1 MSNFKLLNFLFYIDL
16 SIFLKYN
23 MKEFARINRGKNMP
37 EFRLFNGNTKQVF
50 KMFKHDNVAFIF
62 ITLVAIVVGLFI
74 AITMMFYSNRQNS
87 DKIQTGVFIKGVNV
101 SGLTK
106 DEAIALVKS
115 ELESK
120 LNDHIELVYKNSNYY
135 LEVEQ
140 IEAKFDIESSVSFA
154 LEIGKNGNFFENIW
168 QYINVLMANIN
179 IEPIL
184 TYNDELLTYYL
195 ESIETFLPDQL
206 EQAAYYIE
214 DDELIITN
222 GVNGAGILYD
232 ELKEEIVDAIQDISY
247 SNKYIKIPTYVQYPE
262 AINLENIHA
271 DVYREVQNAYF
282 TTEPYAVF
290 PDITGIDFDIE
301 DAQNLINENPEA
313 EEYAIGLNYTSAE
326 VTVQDLGKEAFPDLL
341 GTFSTKY
348 TTSNAD
354 RTTNLRLAANKID
367 GTVVM
372 PGEIFSYNK
381 VVGKRTIDAGYKNA
395 AIYQDG
401 EVVDGLG
408 GGICQISTTLYNA
421 VIKAGML
428 IEERRN
434 HMFVPSYAD
443 AGKDATVVWG
453 STDFKF
459 ENRRSYPIKL
469 EASVSGGVAT
479 VRVYGLKTDEEYD
492 RYDLSIESKTIKNTS
507 TALVVESYR
516 VYRDENGKIVKT
528 DKLYTDTY
536 KKH

>member
-1 MSNFKLLNFLFYIDL
+1 
-16 SIFLKYN
+16 
-23 MKEFARINRGKNMP
+23 MP

-50 KMFKHDNVAFIF
+50 KMFKHDNIAVVF
-62 ITLVAIVVGLFI
+62 ITLVAIVIGLFI
-74 AITMMFYSNRQNS
+74 AITMMFYSNKQNS

-101 SGLTK
+101 SGLK
-106 DEAIALVKS
+106 EDEAIALVKS
-115 ELESK
+115 ELDSK
-120 LNDHIELVYKNSNYY
+120 MNDHIELVYKNSNYY

-140 IEAKFDIESSVSFA
+140 IEAKFDIESSVKFA
-154 LEIGKNGNFFENIW
+154 LEIGKTGNFFENIW

-179 IEPIL
+179 IEPVL

-232 ELKEEIVDAIQDISY
+232 ELKKEIVEAIQDISY
-247 SNKYIKIPTYVQYPE
+247 SNKYIKIPTYVKYPE
-262 AINLENIHA
+262 AINLEPIHA

-290 PDITGIDFDIE
+290 PEITGVDFDIE
-301 DAQNLINENPEA
+301 SAQNLINENPDA
-313 EEYAIGLNYTSAE
+313 EEYAIGLNYTKAE

-341 GTFSTKY
+341 GAFSTKY
-348 TTSNAD
+348 VASNID
-354 RTTNLRLAANKID
+354 RTTNLRLAASKID

-401 EVVDGLG
+401 GVVDGLG

-459 ENRRSYPIKL
+459 ENRRDYPIKL

-479 VRVYGLKTDEEYD
+479 IKVYGLRTDEEYD

-516 VYRDENGKIVKT
+516 VYRDENGRIVKS

>member
-1 MSNFKLLNFLFYIDL
+1 
-16 SIFLKYN
+16 
-23 MKEFARINRGKNMP
+23 MP
-37 EFRLFNGNTKQVF
+37 EFRLFNGDTKQVF
-50 KMFKHDNVAFIF
+50 KMFKHDNVASVFI
-62 ITLVAIVVGLFI
+62 ILVAIVVGIFI
-74 AITMMFYSNRQNS
+74 ATVFMFYSNQQNS
-87 DKIQTGVFIKGVNV
+87 EKIQSGVFIKGVNV

-106 DEAIALVKS
+106 DEAIALVENDLDLKM
-115 ELESK
+115 
-120 LNDHIELVYKNSNYY
+120 NDHIELVYKNSNYY
-135 LEVEQ
+135 VEVEQ
-140 IEAKFDIESSVSFA
+140 IEAKFDIEASVNFA
-154 LEIGKNGNFFENIW
+154 LNIAKTGNFFENIQ

-184 TYNDELLTYYL
+184 TYNDEALTYYL
-195 ESIETFLPDQL
+195 ETIETYLPDQL
-206 EQAAYYIE
+206 EQAAYYVE

-232 ELKEEIVDAIQDISY
+232 ELKKEIVEAIQDVSY
-247 SNKYIKIPTYVQYPE
+247 SNTYIQIPTYVQYPE
-262 AINLENIHA
+262 PINIEAIHS
-271 DVYREVQNAYF
+271 DVYREVQDAYF

-290 PDITGIDFDIE
+290 PDVTGVDFNVE
-301 DAQNLINENPEA
+301 NAQNLINDNPDA
-313 EEYAIGLNYTSAE
+313 AEYAIELDYTKAD
-326 VTVQDLGKEAFPDLL
+326 VTIHDLGREAFPNLL

-348 TTSNAD
+348 VNNPD

-381 VVGKRTIDAGYKNA
+381 VVGKRTTAAGYKNA

-401 EVVDGLG
+401 GVTDGLG

-421 VIKAGML
+421 VIKSGML

-434 HMFVPSYAD
+434 HMFVPTYAD

-459 ENRRSYPIKL
+459 QNRRDYPIKI

-479 VRVYGLKTDEEYD
+479 VSIYGLRTDEEYD
-492 RYDLSIESKTIKNTS
+492 IYDLSIGTKTIKNTN

-516 VYRDENGKIVKT
+516 LYRDENGKVVRS

-536 KKH
+536 RKH